1 MYVLFASLQNLY
13 NYKYLILVLIER
25 DIKKKYRR
33 SILGVLWSLLNP
45 LMMMSITAMVFS
57 TLFRFNIPNYVLYLL
72 VGQVVFTFYVESTNF
87 ALGSI
92 MENGSLI
99 KKVSVPK
106 YLFPMSRVL
115 SSCVNLLFTL
125 PAVLIIMLYSGQ
137 IPNLSIFLF
146 VIPLVL
152 MLIFCFGVG
161 LILAALVVR
170 FRDIC
175 HLYGVLVTALN
186 YATPIFY
193 PDTIIP
199 DKYRWLLDLNPLYYF
214 LKAFRSI
221 ICDGRVPDANLMLIC
236 CCLAVSALI
245 IGAIV
250 FYKNENDFVNY
261 I

>member
-57 TLFRFNIPNYVLYLL
+57 TLFRFDIPNYVLYLL

-125 PAVLIIMLYSGQ
+125 PDVLIIMLYSG
-137 IPNLSIFLF
+137 
-146 VIPLVL
+146 
-152 MLIFCFGVG
+152 
-161 LILAALVVR
+161 
-170 FRDIC
+170 
-175 HLYGVLVTALN
+175 
-186 YATPIFY
+186 
-193 PDTIIP
+193 
-199 DKYRWLLDLNPLYYF
+199 
-214 LKAFRSI
+214 
-221 ICDGRVPDANLMLIC
+221 
-236 CCLAVSALI
+236 
-245 IGAIV
+245 
-250 FYKNENDFVNY
+250 
-261 I
+261 